1 MNFTTRPTLQGTF
14 GMVSSTHW
22 IASTAAMGI
31 LERGGN
37 AFDAAVCA
45 GFVLHVVEP
54 HLNGPGGDLPAIVS
68 NADGAGAQ
76 VLCGQGPAPDG
87 ATATHFTQHGMDVV
101 PGSGLLAAAVPGAFD
116 AWMTLLRDRGTMR
129 LADVLAP
136 AEHYARHGHPVLPAT
151 SGTIEAVSDL
161 LTTHWPTSAEVWLE
175 QGRAPAPGTMHRN
188 VAWADTLASLIAEGS
203 APSASRDQQIEATR
217 RAWRSGFVAEAVDAF
232 ARLPH
237 WHSGGHILPGVITGA
252 DLAAYEATWEAPALL
267 DWHGHQVAKTGLWG
281 QGPALLQMLAMGE
294 VADAT
299 EPVDSVDGVH
309 SVVERWKLAMADRE
323 AWYGD
328 SPVGPANAT
337 RGATGRTDRG
347 DLLADLLSSDYARVR
362 ADLIRGTASHQVR
375 PGQPGGR
382 VPAMAA
388 LALRT
393 PDDLGPAAGGS
404 VGEPTVAR
412 PASSGPPLGDTCHLD
427 VVDRWGN
434 MIAAT
439 PSGGWLQ
446 SSPTIP
452 RLGFPLGTR
461 LQMMWLEQGLPS
473 SLVPGARPRT
483 TLTPT
488 MVLREGRPV
497 LACGS
502 PGGDQQDQWQS
513 VFLIRHLMEG
523 ATLQEAIDAP
533 MFHTLSFPSSFDPR
547 VVEPR
552 VLVAEDRLG
561 EAVLRGM
568 QDRGHVVQRAGDWA
582 LSRMCAVARD
592 PHTHLLSAG
601 ANPRGMQ
608 GYAVGR

>member
-1 MNFTTRPTLQGTF
+1 MTFTTRPTLQGTF

-68 NADGAGAQ
+68 NPGGVGAQ
-76 VLCGQGPAPDG
+76 VLCGQGPAPIG
-87 ATATHFTQHGMDVV
+87 ATATHFGEAGMNVV

-116 AWMTLLRDRGTMR
+116 AWMVLLRDRGSMR
-129 LADVLAP
+129 VAEVLAP
-136 AEHYARHGHPVLPAT
+136 AEHYARHGHPVLPAA
-151 SGTIEAVSDL
+151 SRTIDAVRDVFA
-161 LTTHWPTSAEVWLE
+161 THWPTSAQAWLT
-175 QGRAPAPGTMHRN
+175 QGRAPEAGSLHRN
-188 VAWADTLASLIAEGS
+188 VAWADTVAALIAEGS
-203 APSASRDQQIEATR
+203 SPGATREQQIEATR
-217 RAWRSGFVAEAVDAF
+217 RAWSSGFVAEAIHEFVQA
-232 ARLPH
+232 PY
-237 WHSGGHILPGVITGA
+237 WHSGGHVLPGVLTGA
-252 DLAAYEATWEAPALL
+252 DLSAYEATWEAPVLL
-267 DWHGHQVAKTGLWG
+267 DWHGYQVAKTGLWG
-281 QGPALLQMLAMGE
+281 QGPALLQMLAMG
-294 VADAT
+294 AAGSPT
-299 EPVDSVDGVH
+299 GSMDSVEGVH
-309 SVVERWKLAMADRE
+309 SVAERWKLAMADRE

-328 SPVGPANAT
+328 SPVPGTSRAQWSAE
-337 RGATGRTDRG
+337 RDH
-347 DLLADLLSSDYARVR
+347 LLTDLLSGDYARMR
-362 ADLIRGTASHQVR
+362 ATQVTDTASHTVR
-375 PGQPGGR
+375 PGHPGER
-382 VPAMAA
+382 TPAMAA
-388 LALRT
+388 LALRAA
-393 PDDLGPAAGGS
+393 DDMGAARSAS

-412 PASSGPPLGDTCHLD
+412 TAAINPPGGDTCHVD

-452 RLGFPLGTR
+452 SLGFALGTR

-483 TLTPT
+483 TLAPT
-488 MVLREGRPV
+488 MVLREARPV

-547 VVEPR
+547 VVEPG

-561 EAVLRGM
+561 ETVLGGLEA
-568 QDRGHVVQRAGDWA
+568 RGHVVQRAGDWA

-592 PHTHLLSAG
+592 PHTGLLSAG